1 MRPYAWAEKARA
13 PICRGSGGGGRL
25 RGLQGALV
33 TERRDARWDCRR
45 CARATRRVGKD
56 HRADRPAAG
65 M

>member
-13 PICRGSGGGGRL
+13 PVCRGSGGGRL
-25 RGLQGALV
+25 RGLQGAFV
-33 TERRDARWDCRR
+33 TGRRRTRWDCRF
-45 CARATRRVGKD
+45 CARATRGLGKD